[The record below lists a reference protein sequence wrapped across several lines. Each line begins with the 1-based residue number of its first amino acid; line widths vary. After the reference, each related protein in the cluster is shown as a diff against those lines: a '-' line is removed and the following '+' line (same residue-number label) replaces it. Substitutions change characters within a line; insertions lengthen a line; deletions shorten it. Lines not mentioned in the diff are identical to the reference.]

1 MMIALLILSWMF
13 QLGCCVLGALVLLKI
28 LGRLTKSA
36 MYIFLYPV
44 LVGAVIVV
52 TVFSSPVSLILRMR
66 GSRYPFFLTYYKTI
80 RNRIINGYS
89 LLSWKTYQVRLSQFE
104 NQRRQKQQQKQ
115 YYKEE
120 SETHYSNANSHQASE
135 QSNKSDPWSI
145 LGVSYGAPVNDIK
158 AAYYKKMSE
167 NHPDKVAQL
176 DPALQKFATERTVM
190 IKRAY
195 DAALQEK
202 TAA

>member
-1 MMIALLILSWMF
+1 MAIVLFLLCWIFRICLVAILIMIALRLLF
-13 QLGCCVLGALVLLKI
+13 KATKVALLLASPI
-28 LGRLTKSA
+28 
-36 MYIFLYPV
+36 
-44 LVGAVIVV
+44 LVGALIVIVV
-52 TVFSSPVSLILRMR
+52 VTAPVTLLMRMR
-66 GSRYPFFLTYYKTI
+66 GSRFPFFLTYYRAI
-80 RNRIINGYS
+80 SQRIIDGYP
-89 LLSWKTYQVRLSQFE
+89 LYSWKTYRVRLSQFE

-120 SETHYSNANSHQASE
+120 SETHYGNANSHQASE
-135 QSNKSDPWSI
+135 ATNKSDPWSI